1 MMTSMMVAH
10 LPAFV
15 AGCTLPPFQRGY
27 VWTPA
32 QAELLL
38 DSVCRGY
45 PIGAI
50 LMWSERKRSIFPP
63 DTAMVL
69 DGLQRLTALT
79 GMRPGGEVVHVP
91 CWDLD
96 EGRPRVFAPGAVPD
110 SAWPM
115 YSRTADLWE
124 LADARGLTRE
134 QRHAVIDGVRSFSS
148 DAQIPVHFVH
158 GTRADAVE
166 AFRRVNACGTAI
178 GAEELAG
185 LIKGGA

>member
-1 MMTSMMVAH
+1 MAPMMLPH

-15 AGCTLPPFQRGY
+15 AGCSLPPFQRGY
-27 VWTPA
+27 VWTPE

-50 LMWSERKRSIFPP
+50 LMWSERRRGIFPP
-63 DTAMVL
+63 ETAMVL
-69 DGLQRLTALT
+69 DGQQRLTALT
-79 GMRPGGEVVHVP
+79 GLRPGGEVIHVP

-96 EGRPRVFAPGAVPD
+96 EGRPRVFAPDTIPA

-115 YSRTADLWE
+115 YSRTYDLYA
-124 LADARGLTRE
+124 LAEARGSTRE
-134 QRHAVIDGVRSFSS
+134 QRHAVMDAVRTFN
-148 DAQIPVHFVH
+148 DAATIPVHFVH

-185 LIKGGA
+185 LIAKEQA